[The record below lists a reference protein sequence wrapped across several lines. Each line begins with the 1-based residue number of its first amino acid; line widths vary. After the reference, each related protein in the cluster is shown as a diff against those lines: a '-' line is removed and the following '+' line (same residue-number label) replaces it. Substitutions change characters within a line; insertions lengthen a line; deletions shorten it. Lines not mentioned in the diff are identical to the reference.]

1 LRGNFGKRQEENREK
16 ERKIVAYHEAGH
28 ALVAHQLPN
37 ADPVHKI
44 SIISRGRAGGYTIKL
59 PTEDRTLHSRA
70 EFIDDLAVMLG
81 GYAAEKATFGD
92 ITTGASSD
100 LQRATS
106 LARELITRYGM
117 SETLGPRT
125 YGQKE
130 EMVFLGR
137 EIHERRD
144 YSEHVAEQIDSE
156 VSKFIDAAYKTAE
169 KTVKDHKDKLDKIV
183 AALFEKETLERAEFE
198 ALLA

>member
-1 LRGNFGKRQEENREK
+1 
-16 ERKIVAYHEAGH
+16 
-28 ALVAHQLPN
+28 
-37 ADPVHKI
+37 
-44 SIISRGRAGGYTIKL
+44 
-59 PTEDRTLHSRA
+59 
-70 EFIDDLAVMLG
+70 
-81 GYAAEKATFGD
+81 
-92 ITTGASSD
+92 
-100 LQRATS
+100 
-106 LARELITRYGM
+106 
-117 SETLGPRT
+117 
-125 YGQKE
+125 
-130 EMVFLGR
+130 MVFLGR